1 MLSQR
6 MVAAGECRAGSRRW
20 KGKPEA
26 AAMRD
31 RLRLLPAP
39 CACVFPT
46 TLCLFVS
53 SSGAAEH
60 NTGSGG
66 GGGGNG
72 DCSETCGCP
81 QLEFWLF
88 SATTRR
94 RYNTA
99 PAKYKD
105 ET

>member
-46 TLCLFVS
+46 TLCLLKKKKKKIRLVFVS
-53 SSGAAEH
+53 L
-60 NTGSGG
+60 
-66 GGGGNG
+66 
-72 DCSETCGCP
+72 
-81 QLEFWLF
+81 QYRLLF
-88 SATTRR
+88 EDTDSFI
-94 RYNTA
+94 
-99 PAKYKD
+99 KK
-105 ET
+105 